1 MEQYMKKFL
10 TTLAVASL
18 SLGCAATSETTK
30 QPVAESKITN
40 VIMIVADGMGPAFP
54 TAYRYYADNPST
66 PNVEQTI
73 FDKHLVGMSSTYP
86 AEESGRVTD
95 SAAGATALAAG
106 VKTYNSAISVD
117 VNKQPV
123 ETVLQRAKA
132 LGKKTGVV
140 VTSQVNHATPAAYIS
155 HNESRRNYNDIA
167 DSYIDNGIQVDVLLG
182 GGWQY
187 FIRED
192 RNLINEFKQAGF
204 DYIDNFEQLSK
215 TNINNNLL
223 GLFADVGLPPAIDNG
238 GGKLLEMTKTA
249 LSHLENP
256 NGFFMLVEASQVDW
270 AAHSNDI
277 NSAMAEMHD
286 LAKTLAY
293 LESYVASHP
302 NTQVILT
309 ADHSTGGLTLAA
321 KGEYR
326 WSPEML
332 REMQLSTSAAAQ
344 TLADNSITE
353 ESLSTLLANITL
365 EEDDIT
371 QVITAKEKALSK
383 LQAYSELTP
392 EQQKKQRKPSV
403 KYALYR
409 ALNSIIDRKTNTGW
423 TTSGHTAV
431 DVPVYA
437 IGAKSHIFGG
447 LIDNTDIAKGV
458 FTLIENN

>member
-1 MEQYMKKFL
+1 MKKL
-10 TTLAVASL
+10 LLSLAVASFT
-18 SLGCAATSETTK
+18 LGCNATSETTK
-30 QPVAESKITN
+30 QPVTKTPVTN

-54 TAYRYYADNPST
+54 TAYRYYADNPLT
-66 PNVEQTI
+66 PNIEQTI

-86 AEESGRVTD
+86 AQESGRVTD

-140 VTSQVNHATPAAYIS
+140 VTSQVNHATPAAYIT
-155 HNESRRNYNDIA
+155 HNESRKNYNAIA
-167 DSYIDNGIQVDVLLG
+167 DSYIDNGINVDVLLG

-192 RNLINEFKQAGF
+192 RNLVNEFKQAGF
-204 DYIDNFEQLSK
+204 DYIDNFELLSQ
-215 TNINNNLL
+215 TNSHNKLL
-223 GLFADVGLPPAIDNG
+223 GLFADVGLPPALDNG

-286 LAKTLAY
+286 LAQTLAY
-293 LESYVASHP
+293 LESYVASNP
-302 NTQVILT
+302 NTQVVLT

-332 REMQLSTSAAAQ
+332 REMKTSTSAAAQ
-344 TLADNSITE
+344 ALADSEITE
-353 ESLSTLLANITL
+353 TSLSAALANITL
-365 EEDDIT
+365 ENKDIT
-371 QVITAKEKALSK
+371 NVIEAKEKALSK
-383 LQAYSELTP
+383 LQAYLQLTP

-409 ALNSIIDRKTNTGW
+409 ALNSIIDHNTNTGW

-437 IGAKSHIFGG
+437 IGAQSAIFEG
-447 LIDNTDIAKGV
+447 LIDNTDVAKGV
-458 FTLIENN
+458 FTLIEKN